1 MNPTKPT
8 DKIEKNGERNGQ
20 SGEINRGER
29 QKALE
34 LALAT
39 IQKQFG
45 KGAIMKLG
53 SESTLAEGIAVF
65 STGSIGLDIALG
77 IGGLPKG
84 RIVEI
89 FGPESSGKT
98 TMCLQAAAECQ
109 KRGG

>member
-1 MNPTKPT
+1 MNTTSKTQEEVKPET
-8 DKIEKNGERNGQ
+8 RPA
-20 SGEINRGER
+20 ER

-53 SESTLAEGIAVF
+53 SEASMTEGIPVF

-77 IGGLPKG
+77 KL
-84 RIVEI
+84 
-89 FGPESSGKT
+89 
-98 TMCLQAAAECQ
+98 
-109 KRGG
+109 